1 MKNVSTS
8 KSSSIRDI
16 ENKYNI
22 SLTTCT
28 RSQLDA
34 LTSSHSATHSI
45 HKLDDLMLNTRQFD
59 IENMTDIERANL
71 KYLVMSTDE
80 LLDVLKRKAKS
91 IYYKPCEA
99 RLRWLMSFNDFY
111 QICAYKLLLNDG
123 ILRFN
128 ANYKLEPAIHCWL
141 LRTAMWQTYR
151 KATVADEVA
160 ILDKPCGDDTDT
172 TVGELM
178 LKDDEFCSGECSLDA
193 SKRIDWILSLMDKTP
208 NTRIVL
214 KANKTVIPLS
224 EYTLAKL
231 FMVHQLGKKELSKMM
246 YNTTNNKLVS
256 NQIFN
261 KFYKQMIM
269 HVADLLNKEANEVG
283 ETFSINEDEL

>member
-1 MKNVSTS
+1 MNNISTS

-16 ENKYNI
+16 ENKYGINM
-22 SLTTCT
+22 TTCT

-34 LTSSHSATHSI
+34 LTSGSSRSKVIT
-45 HKLDDLMLNTRQFD
+45 KLDDIMLNTRQFD
-59 IENMTDIERANL
+59 LDNMTEVERANL

-91 IYYKPCEA
+91 IYYKPREA

-111 QICAYKLLLNDG
+111 QVCAYKLLLNDG

-141 LRTAMWQTYR
+141 LRTAMWQSY
-151 KATVADEVA
+151 KKVSQADEVA

-172 TVGELM
+172 TIGDLM
-178 LKDDEFCSGECSLDA
+178 LKDDGYNIDEYSGDA
-193 SKRIDWILSLMDKTP
+193 ERRINQILSCMDKTP
-208 NTRIVL
+208 NSRIVL
-214 KANKTVIPLS
+214 KANNTILPLS
-224 EYTLAKL
+224 EYSLAKL

-261 KFYKQMIM
+261 KFYKQMMM
-269 HVADLLNKEANEVG
+269 HIADLLNKEANEVG

>member
-1 MKNVSTS
+1 MKNASTS

>member
-1 MKNVSTS
+1 MNSTS
-8 KSSSIRDI
+8 KSNSIRDI
-16 ENKYNI
+16 ENKYGIN
-22 SLTTCT
+22 LTTCT
-28 RSQLDA
+28 RGQLDA
-34 LTSSHSATHSI
+34 LTSSSSATKSI
-45 HKLDDLMLNTRQFD
+45 HKLADLMLNTKQFD
-59 IENMTDIERANL
+59 IENMTDVERANL

-80 LLDVLKRKAKS
+80 LLDILKRKSKS
-91 IYYKPCEA
+91 IYYKPREA

-141 LRTAMWQTYR
+141 LRTAMWQTYH

-160 ILDKPCGDDTDT
+160 ILDAPCGDDTDT
-172 TVGELM
+172 TIGELK
-178 LKDDEFCSGECSLDA
+178 LKDESSISNENSIDA

-208 NTRIVL
+208 SKRIAF
-214 KANKTVIPLS
+214 KANDTVIPFS

-246 YNTTNNKLVS
+246 YNLDNKKLVS

-261 KFYKQMIM
+261 KFYKQTMLHI
-269 HVADLLNKEANEVG
+269 AELLNKEANEVG
-283 ETFSINEDEL
+283 ETFSINADEL

>member
-1 MKNVSTS
+1 MNNVSTS

-16 ENKYNI
+16 ENKYGINM
-22 SLTTCT
+22 TTCT
-28 RSQLDA
+28 KYQLDA
-34 LTSSHSATHSI
+34 LTSKNSRSKVIT
-45 HKLDDLMLNTRQFD
+45 KLDDLMINTRQFD
-59 IENMTDIERANL
+59 LDNMTEVERANL

-91 IYYKPCEA
+91 IYYKPREV

-111 QICAYKLLLNDG
+111 QVCAYKLLLNDG

-141 LRTAMWQTYR
+141 LRTAMWQSY
-151 KATVADEVA
+151 KKVSQADEVT
-160 ILDKPCGDDTDT
+160 ILDKPCGDDSET
-172 TVGELM
+172 TIGDLM
-178 LKDDEFCSGECSLDA
+178 LKDESYEIDMFSSDA
-193 SKRIDWILSLMDKTP
+193 NRRIDSILLEMDKTP
-208 NTRIVL
+208 SKKIVF
-214 KANKTVIPLS
+214 KAGDTSIPFS

-261 KFYKQMIM
+261 KFYKQTMLHI
-269 HVADLLNKEANEVG
+269 AELLNKEANSCG
-283 ETFSINEDEL
+283 ETFSIDENDL

>member
-1 MKNVSTS
+1 MKNASTS

-16 ENKYNI
+16 ENKYGIN
-22 SLTTCT
+22 LTTCT
-28 RSQLDA
+28 RGQLDA
-34 LTSSHSATHSI
+34 LTSSNSKSRSI
-45 HKLDDLMLNTRQFD
+45 HKLDDLMLNTRKFD
-59 IENMTDIERANL
+59 IENMTDVERANL

-80 LLDVLKRKAKS
+80 LLDILKRKSKS

-141 LRTAMWQTYR
+141 LRTAMWQTYH

-172 TVGELM
+172 TIGELM
-178 LKDDEFCSGECSLDA
+178 LKDDGYMSHEGSVDA
-193 SKRIDWILSLMDKTP
+193 DKRIDWILSAMDKTP
-208 NTRIVL
+208 NNRIVF
-214 KANKTVIPLS
+214 KANDTIIPFS

-246 YNTTNNKLVS
+246 FNTTNNKLVS

-261 KFYKQMIM
+261 KFYKQTMM
-269 HVADLLNKEANEVG
+269 HIAELLNKEANECG
-283 ETFSINEDEL
+283 ETFSIDENDL

>member
-1 MKNVSTS
+1 MNNVSTS

-16 ENKYNI
+16 ENKYGINM
-22 SLTTCT
+22 TTCT

-34 LTSSHSATHSI
+34 LTSGSSRSKVIT
-45 HKLDDLMLNTRQFD
+45 KLDDIMLNTRQFD
-59 IENMTDIERANL
+59 LDNMTEVERANL

-91 IYYKPCEA
+91 IYYKPREA

-111 QICAYKLLLNDG
+111 QVCAYKLLLNDG

-141 LRTAMWQTYR
+141 LRTAMWQSY
-151 KATVADEVA
+151 KKVSQADEVA

-172 TVGELM
+172 TIGDLM
-178 LKDDEFCSGECSLDA
+178 LKDDGYNIDEYSGDA
-193 SKRIDWILSLMDKTP
+193 ERRINQILSCMDKTP
-208 NTRIVL
+208 NSRIVL
-214 KANKTVIPLS
+214 KANNTILPLS
-224 EYTLAKL
+224 EYSLAKL

-261 KFYKQMIM
+261 KFYKQMMM
-269 HVADLLNKEANEVG
+269 HIADLLNKEANEVG

>member
-1 MKNVSTS
+1 MKNASTS

-16 ENKYNI
+16 ENKYGIN
-22 SLTTCT
+22 LTTCT
-28 RSQLDA
+28 RGQLDA
-34 LTSSHSATHSI
+34 LTSSNSKSRSI
-45 HKLDDLMLNTRQFD
+45 HKLDDLMLNTRKFD
-59 IENMTDIERANL
+59 IENMTDVERANL

-80 LLDVLKRKAKS
+80 LLDILKRKSKS

-141 LRTAMWQTYR
+141 LRTAMWQTYH

-172 TVGELM
+172 TIGELM
-178 LKDDEFCSGECSLDA
+178 LKDDSYMSHEGSVDA
-193 SKRIDWILSLMDKTP
+193 DKRIDWILSAMDKTP
-208 NTRIVL
+208 NNRIVF
-214 KANKTVIPLS
+214 KANDTIIPFS

-246 YNTTNNKLVS
+246 FNTTNNKLVS

-261 KFYKQMIM
+261 KFYKQTMM
-269 HVADLLNKEANEVG
+269 HIAELLNKEANECG
-283 ETFSINEDEL
+283 ETFSIDENDL

>member
-16 ENKYNI
+16 ENKYDINL
-22 SLTTCT
+22 STCT
-28 RSQLDA
+28 RGQLDA
-34 LTSSHSATHSI
+34 LTSSHSATRSI

-91 IYYKPCEA
+91 IYYKPREA

-111 QICAYKLLLNDG
+111 QVCAYKLLLNDG

-178 LKDDEFCSGECSLDA
+178 LKDDDFCTGEYSLDT
-193 SKRIDWILSLMDKTP
+193 SKRIEWILSFMDKTP
-208 NTRIVL
+208 NNRIVL
-214 KANKTVIPLS
+214 KANKTAIPLS

-246 YNTTNNKLVS
+246 FNTTNNKLVS

-261 KFYKQMIM
+261 KFYKQMMI
-269 HVADLLNKEANEVG
+269 HIAELLNKEANEVG
-283 ETFSINEDEL
+283 ETFSIDESEL

>member
-1 MKNVSTS
+1 MKNASTS

-16 ENKYNI
+16 ENKYGIN
-22 SLTTCT
+22 LTTCT
-28 RSQLDA
+28 RLQLDA
-34 LTSSHSATHSI
+34 LTSNNSKSCSI

-59 IENMTDIERANL
+59 IENMTDVERANL

-80 LLDVLKRKAKS
+80 LLDILKRKSKS

-141 LRTAMWQTYR
+141 LRTAMWQTYH

-172 TVGELM
+172 TIGELM
-178 LKDDEFCSGECSLDA
+178 LKDDSYMSREGSVDA
-193 SKRIDWILSLMDKTP
+193 DKRINWILSEMDKTP
-208 NTRIVL
+208 NNRIVF
-214 KANKTVIPLS
+214 KANNTIVPLS

-231 FMVHQLGKKELSKMM
+231 FMVYQLGKKELSKMM

-261 KFYKQMIM
+261 KFYKRAMM
-269 HVADLLNKEANEVG
+269 HIAELLSKEANECG
-283 ETFSINEDEL
+283 ETFSIDENDL

>member
-16 ENKYNI
+16 ENKYGIN
-22 SLTTCT
+22 LTTCT
-28 RSQLDA
+28 RSQLDS
-34 LTSSHSATHSI
+34 LTSGNSRNKVIT
-45 HKLDDLMLNTRQFD
+45 KLDDLMINTRQFD
-59 IENMTDIERANL
+59 LDNMTEVERANL

-80 LLDVLKRKAKS
+80 LLDTLKRKAKS
-91 IYYKPCEA
+91 IYYKPRET

-141 LRTAMWQTYR
+141 LRTAMWQSY
-151 KATVADEVA
+151 KKVSQADEVT
-160 ILDKPCGDDTDT
+160 ILDKPCGDDNDT
-172 TVGELM
+172 TIGDLM
-178 LKDDEFCSGECSLDA
+178 LKDDEYEIDMFSSDA
-193 SKRIDWILSLMDKTP
+193 NRRIEHILLEMDKTP
-208 NTRIVL
+208 SKRIVF
-214 KANKTVIPLS
+214 KAGDTTIPFS

-261 KFYKQMIM
+261 KFYKQTMM
-269 HVADLLNKEANEVG
+269 HIADLLNKEANEIG
-283 ETFSINEDEL
+283 ETFSINEEEL